1 MTIMNVFAHFI
12 KTSLTLLTLAVSAS
26 VFSGCSMLSV
36 YTIDIPQGTNITQAQ
51 ANSVQIGMDSG
62 QVLYLLG
69 SPAVN
74 DVLNPRRWD
83 YIYDYQAGTEGRRQ
97 HKSNIQH
104 GKQRLSIYF
113 DKQARVSRI
122 EGIETLPV
130 K

>member
-12 KTSLTLLTLAVSAS
+12 KTPLTILTLAVSAI

-51 ANSVQIGMDSG
+51 ANKVQIGMDSG

-83 YIYDYQAGTEGRRQ
+83 YIYDYQAGTEGKRQ
-97 HKSNIQH
+97 HKSNIQD

-113 DKQARVSRI
+113 DEQARVSRI
-122 EGIETLPV
+122 EGIETLPI